1 MKNSK
6 SIKEII
12 GAIIGG
18 LVLCCILIFVV
29 NIFCQSAGELID
41 IVIEEAKKTELTIKV
56 VVENEETQENS
67 TTMSLTLKD
76 DISTYSLESYKK

>member
-1 MKNSK
+1 M
-6 SIKEII
+6 E
-12 GAIIGG
+12 
-18 LVLCCILIFVV
+18 VLFLSCILFFCV

-76 DISTYSLESYKK
+76 DISTYSLESFKK